1 MLNCLFAPTPL
12 SLVVWSVLPWLAIV
26 AFLGLP
32 SSLSSEPDQ
41 SNATRRAYIRA
52 GFILSVLYMGI
63 AFTFKT
69 KASLSWT
76 GKTLR
81 NICFVLLVFIGII
94 WAPDTVYS
102 YLLVPYVE
110 ITAALWL
117 LIQSVILV
125 DCVHAVHLFILTMA
139 HNTHKS
145 QGLRFALIYYIF
157 HLSLGAT
164 SFFLL
169 YELGGITGSGVGS
182 TTTTNNESNLAPPY
196 YIVMSFCFVLFK
208 ALCVVC
214 LLPCVNKGFLIPA
227 LIALYSTCLCQYIDV
242 VSGPHDHERMVAAR
256 NILLVPFVA
265 VFTYSVIQH
274 GESSLLCNSLRRCAR
289 KLLSLPQTL
298 SRGGNVLTSSLEEDQ
313 RHRRRDIESAG
324 PGPGGEVSN
333 LLERTSSGDAGTV
346 QIDDACKEWNSS
358 FVIAAVA
365 SCYLA
370 VLLCGA
376 WAPELSSTIV
386 NKAAVSSLAVFIHCL
401 AIICALGVFMVS
413 LYDSWI
419 HNATLQK

>member
-164 SFFLL
+164 SFFCCMNSEVLL
-169 YELGGITGSGVGS
+169 VAV
-182 TTTTNNESNLAPPY
+182 LALLPQLTMKV
-196 YIVMSFCFVLFK
+196 IWRHHIILSCRFVSCFSR
-208 ALCVVC
+208 LCVLSVY
-214 LLPCVNKGFLIPA
+214 FL
-227 LIALYSTCLCQYIDV
+227 V
-242 VSGPHDHERMVAAR
+242 
-256 NILLVPFVA
+256 
-265 VFTYSVIQH
+265 
-274 GESSLLCNSLRRCAR
+274 
-289 KLLSLPQTL
+289 
-298 SRGGNVLTSSLEEDQ
+298 
-313 RHRRRDIESAG
+313 
-324 PGPGGEVSN
+324 
-333 LLERTSSGDAGTV
+333 
-346 QIDDACKEWNSS
+346 
-358 FVIAAVA
+358 
-365 SCYLA
+365 
-370 VLLCGA
+370 
-376 WAPELSSTIV
+376 
-386 NKAAVSSLAVFIHCL
+386 
-401 AIICALGVFMVS
+401 
-413 LYDSWI
+413 
-419 HNATLQK
+419 